1 MPGENQSVQTPP
13 TQQQPKKGGSN
24 LAVIIIIIVAVLI
37 VLGVGGYFGWKY
49 VASKYFKKAT
59 TASTKELSLKT
70 LEALY
75 SYPGGTI
82 TNTDRSKDSGAVSEI
97 TYESTDKLKTAY
109 DYYLNLATKN
119 NLTVSKKTLGSDE
132 SAGSM
137 TIQGSGYYVEI
148 SLFQYEKTDIY
159 VSIFGDNIK
168 NDTSATDST
177 TSSSTGASNTSSSKT
192 AISTDYIISDSDTR
206 VIAKSELTNLSP
218 WELKVA
224 RNEIYARHGR
234 EFVHK
239 DLQCYFGSKSW
250 YTIDPNFTE
259 SMLSATEN
267 KNVATIQAY
276 EQEINSPLQNKDS
289 GC

>member
-1 MPGENQSVQTPP
+1 MPGENQTTQPAPP

-49 VASKYFKKAT
+49 VASKYFNKAT
-59 TASTKELSLKT
+59 TASTKELSLKI

-82 TNTDRSKDSGAVSEI
+82 TNTDRSKNSGAASEI
-97 TYESTDKLKTAY
+97 TYESTDKLKTIY
-109 DYYLNLATKN
+109 DYYLNLAAKN
-119 NLTVSKKTLGSDE
+119 NLTVSQKALDSDQSTGSI
-132 SAGSM
+132 
-137 TIQGSGYYVEI
+137 TIQGAGYYVDI
-148 SLFQYEKTDIY
+148 SLFQYEKTAIY

-168 NDTSATDST
+168 NDTSATDTT
-177 TSSSTGASNTSSSKT
+177 TSSSTGTSSSKT
-192 AISTDYIISDSDTR
+192 AISTDYVIADSGSR
-206 VIAKSELTNLSP
+206 VISQAELINLTP
-218 WELKVA
+218 WQLKVA

-239 DLQCYFGSKSW
+239 DLQCYFTSKSW

-259 SMLSATEN
+259 SMLSQTEN

-276 EQEINSPLQNKDS
+276 EQETNSPLQSKDS